1 MKDFITL
8 AVILAVFICVA
19 TLATLLSVPV
29 YSLAK
34 GSEVLA
40 VLSVGWMVACYVG
53 CGWVALRILARYR
66 QAIGE

>member
-8 AVILAVFICVA
+8 AVILAVFICAATVA
-19 TLATLLSVPV
+19 TLVSIPV

-40 VLSVGWMVACYVG
+40 VLSVVWMVVAYVA
-53 CGWVALRILARYR
+53 CGWVALRVLAVYR
-66 QAIGE
+66 RAIGE